1 MYIYLAIS
9 MQYKSIPNFIFK
21 GRVHCNWV
29 IGAKCREGRT
39 KSFMLYRLGFDCFAI
54 HGFVVNRI
62 DSSHIFQQPFMPNHS
77 CMVAWAL
84 SLTLMRT
91 KGQLAFD
98 WRILSLI
105 PFLLKNQFK
114 FQFWSIQN
122 NISEHESILKF
133 WFWIFLHSV

>member
-39 KSFMLYRLGFDCFAI
+39 KSFMLCRLGFDCFAI

-105 PFLLKNQFK
+105 PFLLKNQFN
-114 FQFWSIQN
+114 FFLPFSFAFCSIWN
-122 NISEHESILKF
+122 NFS
-133 WFWIFLHSV
+133 

>member
-1 MYIYLAIS
+1 

-39 KSFMLYRLGFDCFAI
+39 KSFMLCRLGFDCFAI

-84 SLTLMRT
+84 SLWLSCARRVNWHLIGEYYLLYLFYWKTSSS
-91 KGQLAFD
+91 FNFEVS
-98 WRILSLI
+98 RII
-105 PFLLKNQFK
+105 FQNMNPFRNSNFECC
-114 FQFWSIQN
+114 W
-122 NISEHESILKF
+122 
-133 WFWIFLHSV
+133 HSV

>member
-1 MYIYLAIS
+1 MRQNFCYNACTYIQLYQCNTSPYL
-9 MQYKSIPNFIFK
+9 PNFIFK

-39 KSFMLYRLGFDCFAI
+39 KSFMLCRLGFDCFAI

-122 NISEHESILKF
+122 NF
-133 WFWIFLHSV
+133 P